1 MLGMMILWVLFAQGA
16 WAETIYQWRDE
27 AGAIHFTDNP
37 ASVPADKREGSAR
50 VLPSPVSKQKKKQA
64 SGRSQAAST
73 GQDLW
78 LNKCSSCHHL
88 NGAGWKGDKLGLHPF
103 VVDSSTGFPLTVD
116 DIVRN
121 FRYAVKGRTS
131 NMPEI
136 EISEDELSALAKYIV
151 DSLQ

>member
-1 MLGMMILWVLFAQGA
+1 MMILCMLFAQAA

-27 AGAIHFTDNP
+27 AGVLHFTDNP
-37 ASVPADKREGSAR
+37 AKVPADKREGSAR
-50 VLPSPVSKQKKKQA
+50 ELSSPVSKQKEKQA
-64 SGRSQAAST
+64 SGRSQTASI

-88 NGAGWKGDKLGLHPF
+88 NGTGWKGDKLGLQPF
-103 VVDSSTGFPLTVD
+103 VVDSSTGFPLAID

-136 EISEDELSALAKYIV
+136 EISEDELSALARYIV
-151 DSLQ
+151 NRLQ